1 MLVISSSGDIPDT
14 FPTRHRHGP
23 QHQPQDSGSGPGP
36 SDTPMLVTGWMGLT
50 LLSDTRLLGTDFLD
64 VSIFALMTQ
73 ANNQ

>member
-1 MLVISSSGDIPDT
+1 MGTSQTP
-14 FPTRHRHGP
+14 FP
-23 QHQPQDSGSGPGP
+23 PGTATVL
-36 SDTPMLVTGWMGLT
+36 SINLGILALAQALQTLVTGWIGLT

>member
-1 MLVISSSGDIPDT
+1 MLVINPSGDTPDT

-36 SDTPMLVTGWMGLT
+36 SDTPTLVTGWIGLT